1 MAKRTRKAA
10 TREPD
15 PLPERAVAAGSLDD
29 VLGHDD
35 AVAFLRKTLE
45 AGRLP
50 HAWMFQG
57 PPGVGKR
64 TLALAFGA
72 ALLTPASGPE
82 REEAE
87 ELLAAGAHPDL
98 TLITKELASYSEESE
113 LRKKKQRNIPIDLL
127 REFFDPAVARTSNLP
142 GGLAA
147 KVCVIDEAQLLAR
160 EGQNQLLKTLEEPP
174 PRTVIIL
181 VADRPHDLLPTI
193 HSRCQRLRLGPLD
206 DDSML
211 RWLDNFS
218 AERGPIGDQ
227 ERSNVM
233 RLAEGSPG
241 MADLMLSTGAALWPE
256 TIEPLVKNAAAGRDD
271 GSLAEACVKLASD
284 WSEAWVK
291 AHPAASKDAA
301 NRIAHG
307 LALGVIAAW
316 ARKPV
321 RNLQLSP
328 DALDAIA
335 ECSSLLARDVQ
346 PKFAY
351 EVLTQK
357 LAGASLTPAR

>member
-15 PLPERAVAAGSLDD
+15 PLPERAVAAGSLGD

-35 AVAFLRKTLE
+35 AVAFLRKTLT
-45 AGRLP
+45 AGRVP

-72 ALLTPASGPE
+72 ALLTPDSGADG
-82 REEAE
+82 EEAR
-87 ELLAAGAHPDL
+87 ELLRSGAHPDL
-98 TLITKELASYSEESE
+98 TLITKELASYSEDAGVRS
-113 LRKKKQRNIPIDLL
+113 RKQRNISIDLL
-127 REFFDPAVARTSNLP
+127 REFFDPAVARTSSLP

-160 EGQNQLLKTLEEPP
+160 EGQNHLLKTLEEPP

-206 DDSML
+206 DESML
-211 RWLDNFS
+211 RWLGS
-218 AERGPIGDQ
+218 RASIGDQ

-241 MADLMLSTGAALWPE
+241 MAGLMLSTGAALWPE
-256 TIEPLVKNAAAGRDD
+256 TIEPLVASAVAGRDD
-271 GSLAEACVKLASD
+271 GSLAEACVKLAGD

-291 AHPAASKDAA
+291 THPAASKDAA
-301 NRIAHG
+301 NRTAHG

-316 ARKPV
+316 ARQRLRTDEV
-321 RNLQLSP
+321 SP
-328 DALDAIA
+328 DALDSIA
-335 ECSSLLARDVQ
+335 ECSRLLARDVQ

-351 EVLTQK
+351 EVLTQQ
-357 LAGASLTPAR
+357 LAGASPTPAR

>member
-1 MAKRTRKAA
+1 MAKRKRKAA
-10 TREPD
+10 VREPD

-45 AGRLP
+45 AGRVP

-57 PPGVGKR
+57 PAGVGKR

-72 ALLTPASGPE
+72 ALLTPPEPGPD
-82 REEAE
+82 RDEAR

-98 TLITKELASYSEESE
+98 TLISKELASYSADADV
-113 LRKKKQRNIPIDLL
+113 RKRKQRNISIDLL
-127 REFFDPAVARTSNLP
+127 REFFDPAVARTSSLP

-147 KVCVIDEAQLLAR
+147 KVCVIDEAHLLAR
-160 EGQNQLLKTLEEPP
+160 EGQNHLLKTLEEPP

-193 HSRCQRLRLGPLD
+193 HSRCQGLRLGPLD
-206 DDSML
+206 DDSMR
-211 RWLDNFS
+211 RWL
-218 AERGPIGDQ
+218 EGRGTIGDE
-227 ERSNVM
+227 ERSNVL
-233 RLAEGSPG
+233 RLADGSPG
-241 MADLMLSTGAALWPE
+241 MADLMLSTGVASWPE
-256 TIEPLVKNAAAGRDD
+256 IIQPLAESAAAGRDD
-271 GSLAEACVKLASD
+271 GSLAEACVKLASE

-301 NRIAHG
+301 NRTAHG
-307 LALGVIAAW
+307 LALGVIATW
-316 ARKPV
+316 ARGHL
-321 RNLQLSP
+321 RNGQLGP
-328 DALDAIA
+328 EALEAIA
-335 ECSSLLARDVQ
+335 ACSGFLARDVQ

-351 EVLTQK
+351 EVLTEQ
-357 LAGASLTPAR
+357 LAAASLTPAR

>member
-1 MAKRTRKAA
+1 MAKRKRKAA
-10 TREPD
+10 VREPD

-45 AGRLP
+45 AGRVP

-57 PPGVGKR
+57 PAGVGKR

-72 ALLTPASGPE
+72 ALLTPESGPS
-82 REEAE
+82 RDEAR

-98 TLITKELASYSEESE
+98 TLISKELASYSAEADV
-113 LRKKKQRNIPIDLL
+113 RKRKQRNISIDLL
-127 REFFDPAVARTSNLP
+127 REFFDPAVARTSSLP

-147 KVCVIDEAQLLAR
+147 KVCVIDEAHLLAR
-160 EGQNQLLKTLEEPP
+160 EGQNHLLKTLEEPP

-193 HSRCQRLRLGPLD
+193 HSRCQGLRLGPLD

-211 RWLDNFS
+211 RWLDV
-218 AERGPIGDQ
+218 RGSIGDQ
-227 ERSNVM
+227 ERSSVM
-233 RLAEGSPG
+233 RLADGSPG

-256 TIEPLVKNAAAGRDD
+256 TIEPLVKIAAAGQDD
-271 GSLAEACVKLASD
+271 GSLAEACVKLAGE

-291 AHPAASKDAA
+291 AHPAASKDSA
-301 NRIAHG
+301 NRTAHG

-316 ARKPV
+316 ARKRL
-321 RNLQLSP
+321 RNEQLGP

-357 LAGASLTPAR
+357 LAAATLTPAR

>member
-29 VLGHDD
+29 VLGQDE
-35 AVAFLRKTLE
+35 AVAFLRKTIA
-45 AGRLP
+45 AGRVP

-57 PPGVGKR
+57 PTGVGKR
-64 TLALAFGA
+64 TLALAFAA
-72 ALLTPASGPE
+72 ALLTPQAGPQ
-82 REEAE
+82 RDEALD
-87 ELLAAGAHPDL
+87 LLSAGAHPDL
-98 TLITKELASYSEESE
+98 TLISKELASYSEDVGVRS
-113 LRKKKQRNIPIDLL
+113 RKQRNISIDLL
-127 REFFDPAVARTSNLP
+127 REFFDPAVARTSSLP

-147 KVCVIDEAQLLAR
+147 KVCVIDEAHLLAR
-160 EGQNQLLKTLEEPP
+160 EGQNHLLKTLEEPP

-206 DDSML
+206 DKTML
-211 RWLDNFS
+211 DWL
-218 AERGPIGDQ
+218 ARRGGLSDV
-227 ERSNVM
+227 ERSQIP

-241 MADLMLSTGAALWPE
+241 MAELMLTTGVALWPQ
-256 TIEPLVKNAAAGRDD
+256 TLEPLAEAAAAGRDD
-271 GSLAEACVKLASD
+271 GSLADACVSLAGD

-291 AHPAASKDAA
+291 ANPAASKDAA
-301 NRIAHG
+301 NRTAHG
-307 LALGVIAAW
+307 LALGVLATW
-316 ARKPV
+316 ARGKLRRGLV
-321 RNLQLSP
+321 GP

-335 ECSSLLARDVQ
+335 ACSSLLARDVQ

-351 EVLTQK
+351 EVLAEK
-357 LAGASLTPAR
+357 LAAASLTPAR